1 MPLDLEYYSF
11 HPLLTALS
19 RKNNTKHTGI
29 SWHEEEIF
37 FQILKGIPDQ
47 IPLLLFIINYFQKII
62 WPSDPQIFAAE
73 FSIISAL
80 HEKSTRPLGQEEQNL
95 MEKTFI
101 QT

>member
-1 MPLDLEYYSF
+1 MPLDLEYSAFYF
-11 HPLLTALS
+11 LMTAFS

-80 HEKSTRPLGQEEQNL
+80 HEKSTRPLGQEQNL